1 VKRCLATGGST
12 EALPSHGYLLASKFW
27 LSADMSEY
35 VVQQE
40 TRSLLNTQ
48 RHYGKS
54 VSEFR
59 LTLCMIEVA
68 AEIHA
73 SLEAESDLNQN

>member
-1 VKRCLATGGST
+1 
-12 EALPSHGYLLASKFW
+12 
-27 LSADMSEY
+27 MSEY
-35 VVQQE
+35 VVQHFRPGLFL
-40 TRSLLNTQ
+40 TR

-59 LTLCMIEVA
+59 LTLCLIEVA
-68 AEIHA
+68 AEIHT